1 MRKLKT
7 PKSIALA
14 ATLVMVGA
22 WQVQAETPAV
32 NQGNASISADAAAQK
47 PAENIAL
54 ATGEE
59 AAQVPGVSATP
70 PTNTP
75 ETIPPATVS
84 PSDTPSVNTAEE
96 KATLE
101 KRKAE
106 IASKV
111 RNPTLRGH
119 LMDNIDIFG
128 KNDLPAIYILGPGI
142 EEFEGQLL
150 TRDFARDPFFMQNI
164 DREEFEMK
172 MWLHGDFEEDRKKK
186 NEESK

>member
-1 MRKLKT
+1 MHKLKIFKRLTLGASMVSMVLGVSQVGAESLAPAAVT
-7 PKSIALA
+7 PPEAKVA
-14 ATLVMVGA
+14 ATVALVAGDAPEQTPGVNA
-22 WQVQAETPAV
+22 AAAVAPDAAPQAAPAAAASVVDTPTV
-32 NQGNASISADAAAQK
+32 DDAAAN
-47 PAENIAL
+47 AER
-54 ATGEE
+54 
-59 AAQVPGVSATP
+59 
-70 PTNTP
+70 
-75 ETIPPATVS
+75 
-84 PSDTPSVNTAEE
+84 
-96 KATLE
+96 E

-128 KNDLPAIYILGPGI
+128 KSDLPAIYILGPGI

-172 MWLHGDFEEDRKKK
+172 MWLHSDYDEDRKKK
-186 NEESK
+186 EEAK

>member
-1 MRKLKT
+1 MHKPKMSMRL
-7 PKSIALA
+7 ALGACWMATAAVGATEAPVRPTDPA
-14 ATLVMVGA
+14 ATGVVAAEVAAVASVASVGTSEA
-22 WQVQAETPAV
+22 MPAAGTTSAPATAATTAV
-32 NQGNASISADAAAQK
+32 EPVAASDTAVVDAAA
-47 PAENIAL
+47 
-54 ATGEE
+54 
-59 AAQVPGVSATP
+59 
-70 PTNTP
+70 
-75 ETIPPATVS
+75 
-84 PSDTPSVNTAEE
+84 E
-96 KATLE
+96 KAALE
-101 KRKAE
+101 KRRAE

-172 MWLHGDFEEDRKKK
+172 MWLHSDFEEDSKKK
-186 NEESK
+186 EEAK